1 MAVGSDL
8 IELDGVLGDHEVHVW
23 HIDLTAQ
30 EAAVDRLLPLLAK
43 DELSRAARFLVPEP
57 RIQFIVSRALL
68 RIALG
73 RYVQVAPGE
82 VRFRTTKH
90 GKPELAAAGDLYFNL
105 SHTDGTTVIALTRTG
120 RVGVDVER
128 VRKNLEPLALAARF
142 FSKRESEWLRS
153 QLADQQFAD
162 FFAC

>member
-82 VRFRTTKH
+82 VRFRTTR
-90 GKPELAAAGDLYFNL
+90 AWQA
-105 SHTDGTTVIALTRTG
+105 
-120 RVGVDVER
+120 
-128 VRKNLEPLALAARF
+128 
-142 FSKRESEWLRS
+142 
-153 QLADQQFAD
+153 
-162 FFAC
+162 